1 MSALMKEIG
10 SIQADMVCM
19 EGMLEA
25 LAKGAYTGM
34 RVEHIGNSLEI
45 LRDYL
50 GQRAERLDMLC
61 SPFLEMQREGDAA
74 VGDALSDRCSGW
86 DKFSAD
92 AGRLALQSREV
103 EAAYGRLSPYLEEL
117 PGKQKEALCLVI
129 RDIGA
134 ASRKQGFTE
143 GFTAAVGRICGEE
156 DTDG

>member
-1 MSALMKEIG
+1 M
-10 SIQADMVCM
+10 
-19 EGMLEA
+19 
-25 LAKGAYTGM
+25 
-34 RVEHIGNSLEI
+34 
-45 LRDYL
+45 

-61 SPFLEMQREGDAA
+61 SPFLEMLGEGDGIT
-74 VGDALSDRCSGW
+74 GDFLSDRCSGW
-86 DKFSAD
+86 DEFSAD

-103 EAAYGRLSPYLEEL
+103 EAAYGRLSPCLEKL

-143 GFTAAVGRICGEE
+143 GFTAAVNRIWGED